1 VLERRAKAWG
11 GGLEGAASKRASKW
25 GRWALCRGSSGRAWQ
40 PGGYGRVGLYGK
52 GTDTGLG
59 WFSERLRVPQVSACE
74 GVACLPFS
82 LAILV
87 LLPPTSLLRPTAYR
101 PPDRAAPIVA
111 HVPAQTQ
118 TCPGT
123 LPQSP
128 AEGEGIST
136 EFDECAG
143 TTSPAILAHRQ
154 CILSLHLGDILPL
167 APDFSPRTC
176 MQLCSPLDKEDA
188 GLVMQVSNAISVK
201 RAITDW
207 TSAFC
212 CSAMTSSSSCPPPPA
227 PSPALQDMS
236 DKD

>member
-1 VLERRAKAWG
+1 MG
-11 GGLEGAASKRASKW
+11 GAARKRASKW
-25 GRWALCRGSSGRAWQ
+25 GRWALSRGSSGRAWH

-59 WFSERLRVPQVSACE
+59 WFSERVRVPQVSACE

-82 LAILV
+82 LATLV
-87 LLPPTSLLRPTAYR
+87 PLPPTFLLRSTAYR

-111 HVPAQTQ
+111 LVPAQTQ
-118 TCPGT
+118 TCQGT

-154 CILSLHLGDILPL
+154 YILSLHLVDILPL
-167 APDFSPRTC
+167 APDFSPV
-176 MQLCSPLDKEDA
+176 CS
-188 GLVMQVSNAISVK
+188 
-201 RAITDW
+201 
-207 TSAFC
+207 SAPRLIRR
-212 CSAMTSSSSCPPPPA
+212 MPA
-227 PSPALQDMS
+227 
-236 DKD
+236 